1 MITVSAENFNVK
13 SQKDYDSM
21 LCSLQFHRLKCKCGH
36 SGCMT
41 VHGYY
46 SRTVRSSFGA
56 FRMRVCRV
64 ICSEC
69 GRTHAILPA
78 SLVPYSQIDF
88 EDQCVII
95 DAFENGTD
103 RNAACTPEGAIDE
116 NDVKTVIRNYRRHW
130 RTMLICEAI
139 LLSDRLNLI
148 ISCFAHYSMQFM
160 QIRRT
165 PNTLFE
171 NPT

>member
-1 MITVSAENFNVK
+1 
-13 SQKDYDSM
+13 
-21 LCSLQFHRLKCKCGH
+21 
-36 SGCMT
+36 
-41 VHGYY
+41 
-46 SRTVRSSFGA
+46 
-56 FRMRVCRV
+56 MRVCRV

-116 NDVKTVIRNYRRHW
+116 NDVKNVV
-130 RTMLICEAI
+130 
-139 LLSDRLNLI
+139 SSNL
-148 ISCFAHYSMQFM
+148 Y
-160 QIRRT
+160 
-165 PNTLFE
+165 
-171 NPT
+171 